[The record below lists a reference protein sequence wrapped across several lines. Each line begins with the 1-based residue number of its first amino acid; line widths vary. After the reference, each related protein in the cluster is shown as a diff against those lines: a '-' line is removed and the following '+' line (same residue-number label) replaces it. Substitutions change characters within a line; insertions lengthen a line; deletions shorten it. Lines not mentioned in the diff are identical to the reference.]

1 MNGKKNMRRISVL
14 VTAQTAYNL
23 DKLAAM
29 CGYRERGHVIDKL
42 VREKM
47 LQLNGGKRHEQNE
60 NRLGHHELEPR
71 NWVPPWVPILLRQT
85 DRPPI

>member
-23 DKLAAM
+23 DKLAVM
-29 CGYRERGHVIDKL
+29 CGYKEQGRIIDKL

-47 LQLNGGKRHEQNE
+47 IMLGGRRNE
-60 NRLGHHELEPR
+60 NMR
-71 NWVPPWVPILLRQT
+71 
-85 DRPPI
+85 

>member
-1 MNGKKNMRRISVL
+1 MSDRKNMRRISVL

-29 CGYRERGHVIDKL
+29 CGYKEQGRVIDKL

-47 LQLNGGKRHEQNE
+47 IMLGGQRNE
-60 NRLGHHELEPR
+60 NMR
-71 NWVPPWVPILLRQT
+71 
-85 DRPPI
+85 

>member
-1 MNGKKNMRRISVL
+1 MDGKKNMRRISVL

-29 CGYRERGHVIDKL
+29 CGYKEQGRIIDKL

-47 LQLNGGKRHEQNE
+47 IMLGGQKFETKR
-60 NRLGHHELEPR
+60 
-71 NWVPPWVPILLRQT
+71 
-85 DRPPI
+85 

>member
-1 MNGKKNMRRISVL
+1 MQSKKNMRRISVL

-29 CGYRERGHVIDKL
+29 CGYKEQGRIIDKL

-47 LQLNGGKRHEQNE
+47 IMLEGRRNE
-60 NRLGHHELEPR
+60 NMR
-71 NWVPPWVPILLRQT
+71 
-85 DRPPI
+85 

>member
-23 DKLAAM
+23 DKLAVM
-29 CGYRERGHVIDKL
+29 CGYKEQGRIIDKL

-47 LQLNGGKRHEQNE
+47 IMLGGQRNE
-60 NRLGHHELEPR
+60 NVR
-71 NWVPPWVPILLRQT
+71 
-85 DRPPI
+85 

>member
-23 DKLAAM
+23 DKLASM

-60 NRLGHHELEPR
+60 N
-71 NWVPPWVPILLRQT
+71 
-85 DRPPI
+85 

>member
-23 DKLAAM
+23 EKLAAM

-42 VREKM
+42 
-47 LQLNGGKRHEQNE
+47 NGGKRHEQNE
-60 NRLGHHELEPR
+60 N
-71 NWVPPWVPILLRQT
+71 
-85 DRPPI
+85 

>member
-1 MNGKKNMRRISVL
+1 MSDRKNMRRISVL

-29 CGYRERGHVIDKL
+29 CGYKEQGRVIDKL

-47 LQLNGGKRHEQNE
+47 IMLGEQRNE
-60 NRLGHHELEPR
+60 NMR
-71 NWVPPWVPILLRQT
+71 
-85 DRPPI
+85 

>member
-29 CGYRERGHVIDKL
+29 CGYKEQGRIIDKL

-47 LQLNGGKRHEQNE
+47 IMLGGQRNE
-60 NRLGHHELEPR
+60 NMR
-71 NWVPPWVPILLRQT
+71 
-85 DRPPI
+85 

>member
-1 MNGKKNMRRISVL
+1 MRRISVL

-29 CGYRERGHVIDKL
+29 CCYRERGHVIVKL

-47 LQLNGGKRHEQNE
+47 LLLNGVKRHEQDE
-60 NRLGHHELEPR
+60 N
-71 NWVPPWVPILLRQT
+71 
-85 DRPPI
+85 

>member
-1 MNGKKNMRRISVL
+1 MNGKKNMRPISVL

-29 CGYRERGHVIDKL
+29 CGYKEQGRIIDKL

-47 LQLNGGKRHEQNE
+47 IMLGGQRNE
-60 NRLGHHELEPR
+60 NMR
-71 NWVPPWVPILLRQT
+71 
-85 DRPPI
+85 

>member
-1 MNGKKNMRRISVL
+1 MDGKKNMRRIGVL

-29 CGYRERGHVIDKL
+29 CGYKEQGRIIDKL

-47 LQLNGGKRHEQNE
+47 IMLGGQRNE
-60 NRLGHHELEPR
+60 NVR
-71 NWVPPWVPILLRQT
+71 
-85 DRPPI
+85 

>member
-1 MNGKKNMRRISVL
+1 MSDKKNMRRISVL

-47 LQLNGGKRHEQNE
+47 LQMNGEKRHEQNE
-60 NRLGHHELEPR
+60 N
-71 NWVPPWVPILLRQT
+71 
-85 DRPPI
+85 

>member
-42 VREKM
+42 V
-47 LQLNGGKRHEQNE
+47 QLNGGKRHEQNE
-60 NRLGHHELEPR
+60 N
-71 NWVPPWVPILLRQT
+71 
-85 DRPPI
+85 

>member
-1 MNGKKNMRRISVL
+1 MNGKKNMRRISAL

-42 VREKM
+42 VPC
-47 LQLNGGKRHEQNE
+47 
-60 NRLGHHELEPR
+60 NR
-71 NWVPPWVPILLRQT
+71 VPPWVPLLLRQT
-85 DRPPI
+85 NRPPL